1 MLFQFNDKQ
10 KKDILYSPMQ
20 PAIRANFATTVIF
33 PQRPLFSPENSPYIC
48 THLYAHIHLVKKEEA
63 AKICRLSGLVVQV
76 FFFWFSIFYLID
88 V

>member
-10 KKDILYSPMQ
+10 KRTFCTVQ

-76 FFFWFSIFYLID
+76 FFSDFLFSI
-88 V
+88 